1 MGEQKAPA
9 KTYQGLI
16 VPMVTPLTAQGELDE
31 HAMRRILDFIIAGG
45 AHGIFVWGT
54 SGEGPL
60 APREMRPKLVRLA
73 VEHTNGRAH
82 VYAGIPFNSVDEC
95 LDAAKDYTRFG
106 VTAVVAPVPG
116 YYLLT
121 PGEQFHYFA
130 TLAERVRSP
139 LILYDMPA
147 AVHTAIDP
155 GVIEH
160 LRVFPNVVG
169 IKDSSGDRERLGS
182 LLKAYGDDPLFSI
195 LVGTTSLASFGLRRG
210 ADGFVPSLGNLNP
223 SLCARLYAAAQKGDW
238 ALMEDLQHEIDVA
251 QAEING
257 ETIGRSIARLKREM
271 SKRGLCGPGVFL
283 PLQQEA

>member
-1 MGEQKAPA
+1 MSEQKSPTKA
-9 KTYQGLI
+9 YQGLI
-16 VPMVTPLTAQGELDE
+16 VPMITPLTAQGDLDE
-31 HAMRRILDFIIAGG
+31 QATRRIIDFIIAGG
-45 AHGIFVWGT
+45 AQGVFVWGT

-73 VEHTNGRAH
+73 VEHTNGRAR
-82 VYAGIPFNSVDEC
+82 VYAGIPYNVVDEC
-95 LDAAKDYTRFG
+95 LEAAKDYIRFG
-106 VTAVVAPVPG
+106 VAAVVAPVPG

-121 PGEQFHYFA
+121 PDEQFHYFA
-130 TLAERVRSP
+130 TLAERIRGP
-139 LILYDMPA
+139 LVLYDMPA

-155 GVIEH
+155 GVVEH

-182 LLKAYGDDPLFSI
+182 LLKAYGDDPLFSV
-195 LVGTTSLASFGLRRG
+195 LVGTTSLAGFGLERG

-223 SLCARLYAAAQKGDW
+223 SLCARVYAAAQKGDW
-238 ALMEDLQHEIDVA
+238 ALMKDLQYEMDAA
-251 QAEING
+251 QTEVNG